1 MSFSHPDFARFVA
14 ENFEPTWESVRDV
27 PRVTIDFGGGNVVR
41 RTLHGNIA
49 TYICLADGTVVDVI
63 AGVYDRRAYRGRL
76 RVAAGFAA
84 KIAALPS
91 GDRVAEIRRYHAT
104 QLARLESSLNAGR
117 VDARKRVLEAPLE
130 ELVAKPTALATGVS
144 KLRIEVS
151 VDALVTRGH
160 VNALPVI
167 PGVQVLDDRPLR
179 GFDLSLDTANNER
192 ERRPR
197 VHRLLAAEV
206 RPTVPGLTKRIYRDV
221 LGTDLDDPLLGL
233 GQTLF
238 ETYPFRR

>member
-14 ENFEPTWESVRDV
+14 EHFEPTWESVRDV
-27 PRVTIDFGGGNVVR
+27 PQVTIDFGGGNVVR

-76 RVAAGFAA
+76 QVAAGFATE
-84 KIAALPS
+84 IAALPR
-91 GDRVAEIRRYHAT
+91 GYRVAEIRRYHAS
-104 QLARLESSLNAGR
+104 QLARLENSRGAGR
-117 VDARKRVLEAPLE
+117 VDARKRVLEVPLE
-130 ELVAKPTALATGVS
+130 ELMAKRPALATGVT
-144 KLRIEVS
+144 KLRIEDS
-151 VDALVTRGH
+151 VETLVTRGH

-179 GFDLSLDTANNER
+179 SFDLSLDTANNER

-206 RPTVPGLTKRIYRDV
+206 RPTVSGLTKRIYRDV

-238 ETYPFRR
+238 ENYPFGR